1 MEGPIGRLLIMV
13 EVKIRTGRGTGTIKV
28 DVEDLKFS
36 GLEFKLLQEERK
48 KKAGSINISTG
59 RGTGT
64 RNLKDTPEPS
74 EKPEPKVVSRNR
86 GTKAAKL

>member
-1 MEGPIGRLLIMV
+1 MV
-13 EVKIRTGRGTGTIKV
+13 EVKIR
-28 DVEDLKFS
+28 
-36 GLEFKLLQEERK
+36 
-48 KKAGSINISTG
+48 TG